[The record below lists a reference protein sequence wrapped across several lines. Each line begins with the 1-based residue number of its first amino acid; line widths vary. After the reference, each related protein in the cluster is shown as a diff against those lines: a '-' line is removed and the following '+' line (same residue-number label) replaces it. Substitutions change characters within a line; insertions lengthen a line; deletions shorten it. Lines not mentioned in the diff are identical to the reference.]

1 MIDKLIEKYGT
12 ILNTLRENKKI
23 ADSTDFY
30 PYNVDIKNTREY
42 LKDLKALK
50 KQLAIPVVSTRTFE
64 NECELYVDTETD
76 EWVLKHKGVIK
87 KRAKSK
93 FECLLTKQELK
104 KRLGV

>member
-1 MIDKLIEKYGT
+1 MKKQDLEYLLETLKYG
-12 ILNTLRENKKI
+12 LNDCD
-23 ADSTDFY
+23 DSNGNTETHFNSFANAI
-30 PYNVDIKNTREY
+30 NVVQDELNLLNIH
-42 LKDLKALK
+42 
-50 KQLAIPVVSTRTFE
+50 IVSTRTF
-64 NECELYVDTETD
+64 NDECELYIDTKTD